1 MKEHIIKVAFTFI
14 ILCTLCFG
22 ISVKAEVTEEQYEIL
37 SPIFSDLYI
46 SLMSDEKIA
55 LYTENDFTIEQKL
68 YKVTQTAN
76 GTYTTEEINL
86 DYIDDIEN
94 GMLTSTN
101 DIISYE
107 TTYKRIRIIDVE
119 LSSTAHQITIYTQW
133 LINPVTKSYDVTAM
147 RVEDANIID
156 GTQSGLQA
164 YIKNGTTG
172 FVQYSPNGT
181 NIVKSDNGFGISM
194 NLVNNATYFETDI
207 TANVVATSQYAK
219 VYGTYQHAVT
229 DLSLG
234 DSQSYTISHNGYGR
248 VLNFATGVQHKYDG
262 MNGVYKTLS
271 YS

>member
-55 LYTENDFTIEQKL
+55 LYTENEFTVEQKL

-76 GTYTTEEINL
+76 GTYNEEIDL
-86 DYIDDIEN
+86 GLEDEIRN
-94 GMLTSTN
+94 GTLPSPRDVTH
-101 DIISYE
+101 YQ
-107 TTYKRIRIIDVE
+107 TTYKKISLIDSG
-119 LSSTAHQITIYTQW
+119 LNNNAHFITIYTQW
-133 LINPVTKSYDVTAM
+133 LIVPVTQSYDVTAM
-147 RVEDANIID
+147 RVEDAYVVENSQD
-156 GTQSGLQA
+156 GTQI

-172 FVQYSPNGT
+172 YVNYSPNGT
-181 NIVKSDNGFGISM
+181 NIRKADNGFGISM
-194 NLVNNATYFETDI
+194 NLVNNASYYETDI
-207 TANVVATSQYAK
+207 SAVVQATSQYAK

-229 DLSLG
+229 DLSLD
-234 DSQSYTISHNGYGR
+234 DSQSYFISHNGYGR

>member
-1 MKEHIIKVAFTFI
+1 MKDHIIKVVFTFI
-14 ILCTLCFG
+14 ILCTLCFVS
-22 ISVKAEVTEEQYEIL
+22 SVKAEVTEEQYEIL

-55 LYTENDFTIEQKL
+55 LYTENDFTVEQKL

-76 GTYTTEEINL
+76 GTYNEEIDL
-86 DYIDDIEN
+86 DLEDDIRN
-94 GMLTSTN
+94 GTLPSPMDVTF
-101 DIISYE
+101 YQ
-107 TTYKRIRIIDVE
+107 TTYKKISLMDTEIDDNG
-119 LSSTAHQITIYTQW
+119 HYITIYTQW

-156 GTQSGLQA
+156 GTQDGTQV

-172 FVQYSPNGT
+172 FVNYSPNGT
-181 NIVKSDNGFGISM
+181 NIVKYDNGFGISM
-194 NLVNNATYFETDI
+194 NLVDGATYFETDI
-207 TANVVATSQYAK
+207 SAIVQATSQYAK

-229 DLSLG
+229 DVSL
-234 DSQSYTISHNGYGR
+234 DESQSYFISHNGYGR

>member
-1 MKEHIIKVAFTFI
+1 MKEHIIKVAITFI

-55 LYTENDFTIEQKL
+55 LYTENEFTVEQKL

-76 GTYTTEEINL
+76 GTYNEEIDL
-86 DYIDDIEN
+86 ELEDEIRN
-94 GMLTSTN
+94 GTLPSPRDVTH
-101 DIISYE
+101 YQ
-107 TTYKRIRIIDVE
+107 TTYKKISLMDSDMDDN
-119 LSSTAHQITIYTQW
+119 LHFITIYTQW
-133 LINPVTKSYDVTAM
+133 LIVPVTQSYDVTAM
-147 RVEDANIID
+147 RVEDAYIID
-156 GTQSGLQA
+156 GTQDGTQA
-164 YIKNGTTG
+164 YIKNGEVGT
-172 FVQYSPNGT
+172 VNYSPNGT
-181 NIVKSDNGFGISM
+181 NIRKADNGFGISM
-194 NLVNNATYFETDI
+194 NLVNNASYYETDI
-207 TANVVATSQYAK
+207 SANVVTTSQYAK

-229 DLSLG
+229 DLSLD
-234 DSQSYTISHNGYGR
+234 DSQSYFISHNGYGS

>member
-1 MKEHIIKVAFTFI
+1 MKEHIIKVVFTFI

-55 LYTENDFTIEQKL
+55 LYTENDFTVEQKL

-76 GTYTTEEINL
+76 GTYNEEIDL
-86 DYIDDIEN
+86 DLEDEIRN
-94 GMLTSTN
+94 GTLPSPRDVTF
-101 DIISYE
+101 YQ
-107 TTYKRIRIIDVE
+107 TTYKKISLMDVA
-119 LSSTAHQITIYTQW
+119 LSNNQHYITIYTQW

-147 RVEDANIID
+147 RVEDANIVE
-156 GTQSGLQA
+156 GTQTGIQM
-164 YIKNGTTG
+164 YQKNGESDY
-172 FVQYSPNGT
+172 VEYSPNGT
-181 NIVKSDNGFGISM
+181 NIRKADNGFGISM
-194 NLVNNATYFETDI
+194 NLVNNASNFETDI
-207 TANVVATSQYAK
+207 SAVVQATSQYAK

-229 DLSLG
+229 DLSLD
-234 DSQSYTISHNGYGR
+234 DSQSYFISHNGYGR